1 MRNTEGF
8 SIIELMIVVLL
19 ATIILGLG
27 APSFAEFQRNNRL
40 SGAANDLLGTIQTS
54 RTEAI
59 KLQQTVSICPSADS
73 SLPKAV
79 CSAGPFLGW
88 IAFIDA
94 NNNCTREE
102 GENIVRVGVNI
113 TSPAGNP
120 VVAVSN
126 GTCIS
131 FAATGFLREM
141 QNPAP
146 LTATHT
152 LFCDKRGGAVD
163 GASSVPDGP
172 KLLYARGVDVSLT
185 GRSRVTRDQNEINLW
200 APGVACP

>member
-19 ATIILGLG
+19 AAIILGLG

-40 SGAANDLLGTIQTS
+40 SGAANDLLGTIQTA

-59 KLQQTVSICPSADS
+59 KRQQTISICPSADS

-79 CSAGPFLGW
+79 CGGGSFLGW

-94 NNNCTREE
+94 NMNCTREE

-126 GTCIS
+126 GGCIS
-131 FAATGFLREM
+131 FAATGFIRDVKD
-141 QNPAP
+141 Q
-146 LTATHT
+146 ATNT
-152 LFCDKRGGAVD
+152 LFCDNRGIGVD
-163 GASSVPDGP
+163 GSSTVPDGP
-172 KLLYARGVDVSLT
+172 QLTYARGVDVSRT
-185 GRSRVTRDQNEINLW
+185 GRSRVTRDQDEINRW
-200 APGVACP
+200 APLVACP